1 MEENLEEWKEL
12 RARVD
17 SIAGAVFLVA
27 GGALSLSITVVVGN
41 LGDLE
46 LSDSD
51 ASVLKCAWTL
61 LVLSIV
67 LALSVKIVSVL
78 QKYLLLINP
87 SFMNQHY
94 MKFNGAG
101 WVLGLTSFVFFCGG
115 LWLLAMSA
123 SDIIIGS

>member
-41 LGDLE
+41 LGELN
-46 LSDSD
+46 LSDAD
-51 ASVLKCAWTL
+51 ADILKYAWTL

-78 QKYLLLINP
+78 QKYLLLIKP
-87 SFMNQHY
+87 HFMNQNY

-101 WVLGLTSFVFFCGG
+101 WVLGLTSFFLFCGG
-115 LWLLAMSA
+115 LWLLALSA
-123 SDIIIGS
+123 SDMIIGN

>member
-1 MEENLEEWKEL
+1 MEKDLEEWKEL

-17 SIAGAVFLVA
+17 SIAGAVFLVG

-41 LGDLE
+41 FRELN
-46 LSDSD
+46 LSDSV
-51 ASVLKCAWTL
+51 ASTLKCAWGL

-78 QKYLLLINP
+78 QKYLLLIKP
-87 SFMNQHY
+87 SYMDQHY
-94 MKFNGAG
+94 MKFNNAG

-115 LWLLAMSA
+115 LWLLALTA
-123 SDIIIGS
+123 SDIITGI

>member
-1 MEENLEEWKEL
+1 MEENLEEWKEI

-41 LGDLE
+41 LGELN
-46 LSDSD
+46 LSDAD
-51 ASVLKCAWTL
+51 AGILKYAWTL

-78 QKYLLLINP
+78 QKYLLLIKP
-87 SFMNQHY
+87 HFMNQNY

-101 WVLGLTSFVFFCGG
+101 WVLGLTSFFLFCGG
-115 LWLLAMSA
+115 LWLLALSA
-123 SDIIIGS
+123 SDIIIGN

>member
-1 MEENLEEWKEL
+1 MEKNLEEWKEL

-17 SIAGAVFLVA
+17 SIAGAIFLVA
-27 GGALSLSITVVVGN
+27 GGALSLSITVVIGN
-41 LGDLE
+41 LGNLG

-51 ASVLKCAWTL
+51 ANVLKYAWTL

-78 QKYLLLINP
+78 QKYLLLIKP

-94 MKFNGAG
+94 MKFNGVG

-115 LWLLAMSA
+115 LWLLAISA
-123 SDIIIGS
+123 SDIIGS